1 MEGLVCDIQRFSIQ
15 DGPGIRTTVFLQ
27 GCTLRCAW
35 CHNPECIPQKPV
47 LRYAGSLCIHCGRCE
62 AVCPNGVHRVSGQA
76 HRIDRALCD
85 LNGACVSAC
94 PTGAL
99 FLSSKGMEA
108 QAVIHTVLED
118 KPFYEHSG
126 GGLTVSG
133 GEPLHQADFT
143 KELLRLA
150 GRQGLHTALETAGH
164 VPWRAFLLV
173 LPYTDLFLFDFKVS
187 AFASH
192 WIGADGQLILRN
204 LKRLQEAGKR
214 IILRCPV
221 IPGVNDNTEHLRAI
235 AALLSSCPKIDSVEL
250 LAYHRLGISKY
261 AGIGQEYTL
270 GDVRPMEENEKA
282 GFLALA
288 AKEIQHP
295 VKWG

>member
-1 MEGLVCDIQRFSIQ
+1 MEGLVCDIQRFSVQ

-35 CHNPECIPQKPV
+35 CHNPESIPRKPV
-47 LRYAGSLCIHCGRCE
+47 LRYAEGLCVHCGRCE
-62 AVCPNGVHRVSGQA
+62 AVCPNGVHRVSGQT
-76 HRIDRALCD
+76 HQIDRALCD

-108 QAVIHTVLED
+108 QAVIQTVLED
-118 KPFYEHSG
+118 RPFYEQSG

-133 GEPLHQADFT
+133 GEPLLQADFAE
-143 KELLRLA
+143 ELLRLA
-150 GRQGLHTALETAGH
+150 KGQGVHTALETAGH
-164 VPWRAFLLV
+164 VPWRAFRLV

-187 AFASH
+187 AEAGH

-214 IILRCPV
+214 IILRCPI
-221 IPGVNDNTEHLRAI
+221 IPGVNDNAGHLRAI
-235 AALLSSCPKIDSVEL
+235 AELLISCPKIDSVEL
-250 LAYHRLGISKY
+250 LAYHRLGMSKY
-261 AGIGQEYTL
+261 AGIGREYTL
-270 GDVRPMEENEKA
+270 GDVRPMEEYEKA

-288 AKEIQHP
+288 AKEIRHP